1 MPATE
6 QELGERLAARTLELV
21 DIASESR
28 DEAQLAAHVRGLLPD
43 ARDLGDT
50 CVLAGPVGARVLLG
64 GHLDTVPAQGNRPGR
79 RDAERVFGLGASD
92 MKGALAV
99 MIELVR
105 DGAPFGA
112 LLFGREELPFTE
124 SALTP
129 LLARHPLAPELVV
142 MMEPTDNA
150 IHAGCLGNINATWSF
165 HGVAGHSARP
175 WLADNAIHRAAAG
188 IAALAVHEPEPHNF
202 DGLRFV
208 EVASVTRIEGGIAS
222 NVVPDLAQATLNYR
236 YAPGR
241 TPQEAE
247 ARLAELCGGHGELRI
262 EGHAP
267 SGAVARG
274 ALVDALIAA
283 GDLAIEPKQAW
294 TPVAEFGTAGL
305 AAINFGPGD
314 PPQAHTR
321 AESISVAALVR
332 GYRVLERFAA
342 DVLTPGAAGSSGPG
356 RA

>member
-1 MPATE
+1 MPQKRIRVWCPLMASSDS
-6 QELGERLAARTLELV
+6 ELGERLAARTLELI
-21 DIASESR
+21 DIPSESG
-28 DEAQLAAHVRGLLPD
+28 DEGRLAEHVLGLLAG

-50 CVLAGPVGARVLLG
+50 AVLAGPEGAQVLLG

-79 RDAERVFGLGASD
+79 RDGERVHGLGASD

-112 LLFGREELPFTE
+112 LFFGREELPFTE

-129 LLARHPLAPELVV
+129 LLERHRFDPGLVV

-150 IHAGCLGNINATWSF
+150 LHAGCLGNINATWTF
-165 HGVAGHSARP
+165 HGRAGHSARP
-175 WLADNAIHRAAAG
+175 WLADNAIHRAGAG
-188 IAALAVHEPEPHNF
+188 IAALAAHEPEPHDF

-208 EVASVTRIEGGIAS
+208 EVASVTKIAGGIAS
-222 NVVPDLAQATLNYR
+222 NVVPDLAVATVNYR

-267 SGAVARG
+267 SGAVATG
-274 ALVDALIAA
+274 PLVSALIGA
-283 GDLAIEPKQAW
+283 GDLAVEPKQAW
-294 TPVAEFGTAGL
+294 TPVAEFGAAGL
-305 AAINFGPGD
+305 AAVNFGPGD
-314 PPQAHTR
+314 PPEAHTR
-321 AESISVAALVR
+321 EESVSVAALVR

-342 DVLTPGAAGSSGPG
+342 EALA
-356 RA
+356 